1 MPKLFDA
8 CGWEGPDFMQLSRQL
23 REMSPLV
30 HITNRFLVG
39 DTLSNTLSPEDSQF
53 YLNFLSAQYYR
64 EKEVDPQPEK

>member
-1 MPKLFDA
+1 
-8 CGWEGPDFMQLSRQL
+8 
-23 REMSPLV
+23 MSPLV